1 MTLRTLAILT
11 LALTTTSCSIFSGF
25 GSKPIEVI
33 STPIEIEIMQPVL
46 PRPLDLTAPNWF
58 VVSEAAV
65 DNLCVRTLSY
75 DPKKF
80 EEKDGIKIEKLK
92 RPKNCALA
100 DRDNPEWPVGY
111 SHLDLF
117 MDEMKERNGGEIVF
131 VATTIGD
138 YEVMS
143 GNMQEIKRY
152 IKQLGEVVVYYREVT
167 IKKPTGDEKGAGVA
181 IKTND

>member
-1 MTLRTLAILT
+1 
-11 LALTTTSCSIFSGF
+11 
-25 GSKPIEVI
+25 
-33 STPIEIEIMQPVL
+33 
-46 PRPLDLTAPNWF
+46 
-58 VVSEAAV
+58 
-65 DNLCVRTLSY
+65 
-75 DPKKF
+75 
-80 EEKDGIKIEKLK
+80 
-92 RPKNCALA
+92 
-100 DRDNPEWPVGY
+100 
-111 SHLDLF
+111 